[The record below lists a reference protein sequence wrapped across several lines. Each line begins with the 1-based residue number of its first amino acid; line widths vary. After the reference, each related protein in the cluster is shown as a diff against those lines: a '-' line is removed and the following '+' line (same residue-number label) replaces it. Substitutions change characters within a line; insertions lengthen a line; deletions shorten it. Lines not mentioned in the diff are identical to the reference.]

1 MFLTHKR
8 SGFILFI
15 GLFLVLI
22 LSFSLMIDGVDAK
35 AWGETFTIKTFADL
49 ETFLTR
55 LEDGYYYADTITI
68 TGNSDIDC
76 GEYVHTIIN
85 FNEIKDKYPEEAGVS
100 IIFDVGLANIYNPE
114 GEPIN
119 QEEHYGLF
127 SNVKYAEKS
136 KLAVYYKVT
145 LDAGE
150 GTAKSEIDYYRYSEE
165 AKLPEVIAPEGKTFV
180 GWREKGTE
188 SIVTK
193 ISATSWGVK
202 SYEAVYELN
211 SEGEGGGE
219 VEPDEPENDDTT
231 ITYPIVYIDNLGGSG
246 IDSLVTTYTV
256 NEELV
261 LGNLEKEGF
270 DFVGWCSGETKVE
283 KLNATL
289 QDGLLGE
296 DDKITLTA
304 VWELKN
310 PIVGA
315 LTPISKL
322 YDGGNSILELPLEHS
337 LLDSL
342 NVTYKWYKK
351 GCDGV
356 FSEDKKLSFCDVHEG
371 EYMVKALLTH
381 QASGLNKE
389 VASEYVKVQISSKV
403 LSVKQLS
410 GDFSLNKTY
419 DTTAAFHGTIN
430 ANEHFELQGVIAGDE
445 VSIKNVVA
453 EYSSSK
459 AGAVEL
465 NVSFSE
471 LKGSDISNYV
481 FDSCSLIYSTFISK
495 KSVVLEKISSPDL
508 SKDYDG
514 TTNVEY
520 EFKQGK
526 DFNING
532 ILEDVEVNLSCKY
545 LDSNATTNARVEL
558 NVVLQNDN
566 YIVENSTL
574 NFDGVITPKDITL
587 NKLSSPSIIKD
598 YDGTDA
604 TDYNFQKGI
613 DFDIVGLIEDI
624 EISLSAKYSSSVANA
639 ATKIVLTINVLD
651 SNYILEDNT
660 LEFNAVISKRKIT
673 ITKANTPNIAKVYD
687 GTRVVDYKF
696 NQGADYVI
704 NGVVDGEVKKVNY
717 YSLYD
722 NANIS
727 ASNVVVLFGEIVFND
742 GASIDN
748 YEYTAESIELYFNAS
763 ITPKNVVVSGKN
775 IVRTYEDKENLVD
788 EIPTG
793 VNDEKIKVRYIR
805 ETGNN
810 VGQYKYVGVEAV
822 LPIDT
827 NYTLSFIASE
837 SIYEIVPSVP
847 SIEFPTFNARV
858 YDEHIALVDETLVDS
873 ERYTKNGD
881 EYLYKYGVFKW
892 TNPSDVACV
901 ANTTGYQMVFVP
913 SDTINYDYTM
923 VENYDATQNTITR
936 FVVISISKAT
946 PVPTDIQDSFIMQIG
961 MRYNKL
967 QLPTGW
973 SIAVDS
979 EISSSSVAS
988 GEPDTSATFQ
998 NALVY
1003 EHDDS
1008 GNYQSI
1014 YKDLVV
1020 NFVLSEVVFVNGENQ
1035 STGNYVNVIRNLNDS
1050 ITIRISLINPF
1061 EKEGYKVSEWT
1072 LEDGTRIFPSVVDT
1086 NTYDIVNADLIK
1098 AQIFVNVGIVA
1109 RSDIKVEYRHYY
1121 ENMSG
1126 GFDEENMDAV
1136 VKTGTADATI
1146 AISYDDLIA
1155 KQGFNFKKTTLL
1167 GGDQEIDSFVVS
1179 PRGDSIVAFY
1189 YERKS
1194 ISISYI
1200 DSQYSGL
1207 PHEGSLPSSKV
1218 AKYGVPFDID
1228 QPTSYLVYG
1237 YSFVG
1242 YTDGVTM
1249 ENGALKKITD
1259 LEYTVSDDRDIV
1271 EFNLCLKA
1279 QTNTLYIINRHVGE
1293 ECVTERHY
1301 GTTGTMVDITNLE
1314 YEGHKRYAHE
1324 MEKLNG
1330 LISGNV
1336 LDEEG
1341 NLLKGEILTL
1351 VVYYKVESFIV
1362 SMPEEF
1368 GSELV
1373 IVEYGKEV
1381 VLPSA
1386 PEVEGKE
1393 FVGWLING
1401 VLYGANESIT
1411 MPASDIVIT
1420 AKWQST
1426 NADTESDK
1434 VEEDNNQD
1442 STDSNTSIEGSED
1455 DSGLSS
1461 GAVIG
1466 IIAGAVGF
1474 VVVAGIISAI
1484 VAKRQKKHADL
1495 ISKLQIVNRNMFKK
1509 H

>member
-8 SGFILFI
+8 SGFVLFI
-15 GLFLVLI
+15 GLFLILI
-22 LSFSLMIDGVDAK
+22 ISFSLMIDGVDAK

-49 ETFLTR
+49 ETFLTQ

-85 FNEIKDKYPEEAGVS
+85 FNEIKDKYPEDAGVS
-100 IIFDVGLANIYNPE
+100 IIFDVGLTNIYNPE

-165 AKLPEVIAPEGKTFV
+165 AKLPEVTAPEGKTFV

-270 DFVGWCSGETKVE
+270 DFVGWYSGETKVE

-337 LLDSL
+337 LLDGL

-356 FSEDKKLSFCDVHEG
+356 FSADKTLSFCDVHEG

-419 DTTAAFHGTIN
+419 DTTEAFYGTIN

-514 TTNVEY
+514 T
-520 EFKQGK
+520 
-526 DFNING
+526 
-532 ILEDVEVNLSCKY
+532 
-545 LDSNATTNARVEL
+545 
-558 NVVLQNDN
+558 
-566 YIVENSTL
+566 
-574 NFDGVITPKDITL
+574 
-587 NKLSSPSIIKD
+587 
-598 YDGTDA
+598 DA

-660 LEFNAVISKRKIT
+660 LEFNAAISKRKIT
-673 ITKANTPNIAKVYD
+673 ITKANTPNITKVYD

-696 NQGADYVI
+696 NQGVDYVI
-704 NGVVDGEVKKVNY
+704 NGVIDGEVKNINY

-827 NYTLSFIASE
+827 NYTLSFVESE

-873 ERYTKNGD
+873 ERYTKSGD

-901 ANTTGYQMVFVP
+901 ANTIGYQMVFVP

-946 PVPTDIQDSFIMQIG
+946 PVPTDIQDSFIMPIG

-1050 ITIRISLINPF
+1050 ITIRLSLINPF

-1098 AQIFVNVGIVA
+1098 TQIFVNVGIVA

-1126 GFDEENMDAV
+1126 GFDEENMESV
-1136 VKTGTADATI
+1136 IKTGTADATI

-1200 DSQYSGL
+1200 DSQYLEL

-1218 AKYGVPFDID
+1218 AKYGVPFAID

-1249 ENGALKKITD
+1249 ENGAFKKITD

-1324 MEKLNG
+1324 NEKLNG

-1442 STDSNTSIEGSED
+1442 GTDSNTSIEGSED
-1455 DSGLSS
+1455 GSGLSS

-1466 IIAGAVGF
+1466 IIGGAVGF

>member
-1 MFLTHKR
+1 MT
-8 SGFILFI
+8 
-15 GLFLVLI
+15 
-22 LSFSLMIDGVDAK
+22 
-35 AWGETFTIKTFADL
+35 
-49 ETFLTR
+49 
-55 LEDGYYYADTITI
+55 
-68 TGNSDIDC
+68 
-76 GEYVHTIIN
+76 
-85 FNEIKDKYPEEAGVS
+85 
-100 IIFDVGLANIYNPE
+100 NIYNPE

-165 AKLPEVIAPEGKTFV
+165 AKLPEVTAPEGKTFV

-270 DFVGWCSGETKVE
+270 DFVGWYSGETKVE

-337 LLDSL
+337 LLDGL

-356 FSEDKKLSFCDVHEG
+356 FSADKTLSFCDVHEG

-419 DTTAAFHGTIN
+419 DTTEAFYGTIN

-514 TTNVEY
+514 T
-520 EFKQGK
+520 
-526 DFNING
+526 
-532 ILEDVEVNLSCKY
+532 
-545 LDSNATTNARVEL
+545 
-558 NVVLQNDN
+558 
-566 YIVENSTL
+566 
-574 NFDGVITPKDITL
+574 
-587 NKLSSPSIIKD
+587 
-598 YDGTDA
+598 DA

-660 LEFNAVISKRKIT
+660 LEFNAAISKRKIT
-673 ITKANTPNIAKVYD
+673 ITKANTPNITKVYD

-696 NQGADYVI
+696 NQGVDYVI
-704 NGVVDGEVKKVNY
+704 NGVIDGEVKNINY

-827 NYTLSFIASE
+827 NYTLSFVESE

-873 ERYTKNGD
+873 ERYTKSGD

-901 ANTTGYQMVFVP
+901 ANTIGYQMVFVP

-946 PVPTDIQDSFIMQIG
+946 PVPTDIQDSFIMPIG

-1050 ITIRISLINPF
+1050 ITIRLSLINPF

-1098 AQIFVNVGIVA
+1098 TQIFVNVGIVA

-1126 GFDEENMDAV
+1126 GFDEENMESV
-1136 VKTGTADATI
+1136 IKTGTADATI

-1200 DSQYSGL
+1200 DSQYLEL

-1218 AKYGVPFDID
+1218 AKYGVPFAID

-1249 ENGALKKITD
+1249 ENGAFKKITD

-1324 MEKLNG
+1324 NEKLNG

-1442 STDSNTSIEGSED
+1442 GTDSNTSIEGSED
-1455 DSGLSS
+1455 GSGLSS

-1466 IIAGAVGF
+1466 IIGGAVGF

>member
-8 SGFILFI
+8 SGFVLFI

-35 AWGETFTIKTFADL
+35 AWGESFTIKTFADL

-85 FNEIKDKYPEEAGVS
+85 FNEIKDKYPEDAGVS
-100 IIFDVGLANIYNPE
+100 IIFDVGLANIYNSE

-127 SNVKYAEKS
+127 SNVKFAEKS

-165 AKLPEVIAPEGKTFV
+165 AKLPEVTAPEGKTFV

-188 SIVTK
+188 NIVTK

-211 SEGEGGGE
+211 IEGEGGGE

-270 DFVGWCSGETKVE
+270 DFVGWYSGETKVE

-322 YDGGNSILELPLEHS
+322 YDGGNSILEVPLEHS

-356 FSEDKKLSFCDVHEG
+356 FSEDKTLSFCDVHEG

-389 VASEYVKVQISSKV
+389 VASEYVKVQISSKA

-481 FDSCSLIYSTFISK
+481 FDSCSLTYSTFISK

-508 SKDYDG
+508 S
-514 TTNVEY
+514 
-520 EFKQGK
+520 
-526 DFNING
+526 
-532 ILEDVEVNLSCKY
+532 
-545 LDSNATTNARVEL
+545 
-558 NVVLQNDN
+558 
-566 YIVENSTL
+566 
-574 NFDGVITPKDITL
+574 
-587 NKLSSPSIIKD
+587 KD

-639 ATKIVLTINVLD
+639 ATKIILTINVLD

-673 ITKANTPNIAKVYD
+673 ITKANTPNITKVYD

-696 NQGADYVI
+696 NQGVDYVI
-704 NGVVDGEVKKVNY
+704 NGFVDGEVKKVNY

-822 LPIDT
+822 LPVDT
-827 NYTLSFIASE
+827 NYTLRFVASE

-936 FVVISISKAT
+936 FVVISISKAI
-946 PVPTDIQDSFIMQIG
+946 PIPTDIQDSFIMPIG

-973 SIAVDS
+973 NIAVDS

-998 NALVY
+998 NTLVY

-1035 STGNYVNVIRNLNDS
+1035 SAGNYVEVIRNLNDS

-1072 LEDGTRIFPSVVDT
+1072 FEDGTRIFPSVVDT

-1121 ENMSG
+1121 ENISG
-1126 GFDEENMDAV
+1126 GFDEENMEPV
-1136 VKTGTADATI
+1136 IKTGTADATI

-1194 ISISYI
+1194 ISISYL
-1200 DSQYSGL
+1200 DSQYLEL

-1218 AKYGVPFDID
+1218 AKYGVPFAID

-1293 ECVTERHY
+1293 ECVAERHY

-1324 MEKLNG
+1324 NEKLNG

-1351 VVYYKVESFIV
+1351 VVYYKIESFIV

-1442 STDSNTSIEGSED
+1442 STDSNTSIAGSED